1 MQIITTIGALL
12 LAYSVFIRPFTTETK
27 INDERLDN
35 AGIYALAFFLIIIGL
50 VFGIWPHAQYA
61 KPGYSKK

>member
-1 MQIITTIGALL
+1 MNIVTTIGALL

-50 VFGIWPHAQYA
+50 VFDI
-61 KPGYSKK
+61 

>member
-35 AGIYALAFFLIIIGL
+35 AVIYALAFFLIIIGL
-50 VFGIWPHAQYA
+50 VFGI
-61 KPGYSKK
+61 